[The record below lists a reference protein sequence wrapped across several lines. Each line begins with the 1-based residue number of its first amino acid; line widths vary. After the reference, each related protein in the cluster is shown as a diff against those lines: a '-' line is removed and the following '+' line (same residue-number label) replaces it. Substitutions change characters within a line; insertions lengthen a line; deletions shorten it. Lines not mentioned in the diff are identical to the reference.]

1 MGGGRGVFRGERAY
15 SIVPI
20 SKHLVSTFCMQAGVW
35 GHNCDQADL
44 ALAHV
49 ALVIWGLRQ
58 DGKGQ
63 Y

>member
-1 MGGGRGVFRGERAY
+1 
-15 SIVPI
+15 
-20 SKHLVSTFCMQAGVW
+20 MQAGVW
-35 GHNCDQADL
+35 GHSCDQADL
-44 ALAHV
+44 ASAHM